1 VFNSHCNAKILTKKD
16 QDDNLGYISHCF
28 HCGNRVVGKEITE
41 NCIICENKLHS
52 AGPLWIGQLF
62 DKKFII
68 SMMEEIPKFVVD
80 SKCEKI
86 LEKCELEAEMPITY
100 YTLDDIASKM
110 KRSPLKIKNVIKK
123 LQDAGFIA
131 SPTSL
136 NPTGFRTDC
145 GIDNMKKIF
154 EN

>member
-1 VFNSHCNAKILTKKD
+1 
-16 QDDNLGYISHCF
+16 
-28 HCGNRVVGKEITE
+28 
-41 NCIICENKLHS
+41 
-52 AGPLWIGQLF
+52 
-62 DKKFII
+62 
-68 SMMEEIPKFVVD
+68 MMEEIPKFVVA
-80 SKCEKI
+80 SKCKKI
-86 LEKCELEAEMPITY
+86 LEKCELEAEMPVTY

-110 KRSPLKIKNVIKK
+110 KRSPLKIKNAIKK

-145 GIDNMKKIF
+145 NIDDMKKIF

>member
-1 VFNSHCNAKILTKKD
+1 MTKNVISIESSMTVKDAAVMMENANVGSIVITEGNIPGGILTERD
-16 QDDNLGYISHCF
+16 F
-28 HCGNRVVGKEITE
+28 VNRVVGKEITE

-86 LEKCELEAEMPITY
+86 LEKC
-100 YTLDDIASKM
+100 
-110 KRSPLKIKNVIKK
+110 
-123 LQDAGFIA
+123 
-131 SPTSL
+131 
-136 NPTGFRTDC
+136 
-145 GIDNMKKIF
+145 
-154 EN
+154 